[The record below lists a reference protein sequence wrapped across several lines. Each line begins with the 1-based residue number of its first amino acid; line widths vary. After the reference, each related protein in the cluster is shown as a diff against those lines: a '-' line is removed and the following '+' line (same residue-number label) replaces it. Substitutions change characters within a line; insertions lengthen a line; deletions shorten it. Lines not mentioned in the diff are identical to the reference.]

1 MHDPAPAVIIPAV
14 TACSPGA
21 GCRCAPP
28 IERGGAS
35 GVLLRCFL
43 LLLRVSLGGMFIF
56 AASVKLSGPLDFSDS
71 IKAFKILPD
80 HLAQLA
86 TFAVPW
92 IEMVCAVALILGVWS
107 RAAAAVISA
116 LLLVFI
122 AGIASVMWRGLN
134 VHCGCFGKLQPFCTG
149 PLGACNI
156 IQNAILCL
164 AGMMVAAGG
173 GGYLALDRVL
183 NGCRCGRPR
192 PASPLSAPATA
203 GSL

>member
-1 MHDPAPAVIIPAV
+1 M
-14 TACSPGA
+14 
-21 GCRCAPP
+21 
-28 IERGGAS
+28 
-35 GVLLRCFL
+35 LLRCVL
-43 LLLRVSLGGMFIF
+43 LVLRMALGGMFIF
-56 AASVKLSGPLDFSDS
+56 AASIKLSGPLDFSDS

-92 IEMVCAVALILGVWS
+92 IEMVCALALVLGLWS
-107 RAAAAVISA
+107 RAAAAVISG

-164 AGMMVAAGG
+164 AAMSVAVGG

-183 NGCRCGRPR
+183 GGCRVGRPR
-192 PASPLSAPATA
+192 SASPLSSPTPA